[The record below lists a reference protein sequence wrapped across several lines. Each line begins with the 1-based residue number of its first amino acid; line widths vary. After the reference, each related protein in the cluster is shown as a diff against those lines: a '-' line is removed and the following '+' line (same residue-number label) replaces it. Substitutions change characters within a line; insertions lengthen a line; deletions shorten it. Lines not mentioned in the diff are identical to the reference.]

1 MKLRRAWWLCGL
13 LAFGAAADCRLAA
26 PDAVGIYH
34 GDCLNGLAHGQGR
47 FQWTGDSPQRGNVYV
62 GAFRHGRRHGH
73 GVLVTA
79 AGDRYA
85 GAWMD
90 DVRAG
95 PSAGEI
101 QFQRR
106 YQALSAA
113 LQPGTRVCRAHAY
126 GIGARVMLRGQVSA
140 RRGALLDV
148 HLHTPPA
155 ELALPADTLTDQNLF
170 DWRPCL

>member
-1 MKLRRAWWLCGL
+1 MRRAWLLCGV
-13 LAFGAAADCRLAA
+13 LAFNASADCRLAA
-26 PDAVGIYH
+26 PDAVGVYQ
-34 GDCLNGLAHGQGR
+34 GACLDGLAHGQGR
-47 FQWTGDSPQRGNVYV
+47 FQWTGESAQRGNVYV
-62 GAFRHGRRHGH
+62 GAFRHGRRHGQ

-85 GAWMD
+85 GPWTD

-113 LQPGTRVCRAHAY
+113 LQPGTRVCRVQPY
-126 GIGARVMLRGQVSA
+126 GIGGHRLLRGRVNA
-140 RRGALLDV
+140 RNGGQLDV
-148 HLHTPPA
+148 HLDAPPPELTPSGGV
-155 ELALPADTLTDQNLF
+155 LANERLF